1 MEEIL
6 ASIRK
11 IIADDQVLPLTPR
24 AARNNYGDEAAQ
36 PIDES
41 PRYEQQAEPERRRP
55 APPQAR
61 PPVDF
66 HSGLASIFSSE
77 RPPAPRPPRPEA
89 TAAEP
94 VARYEVPAGPQLVV
108 AMSAPEPAPAR
119 MSPPPVQAE
128 VDFRE
133 QAPVPRPRAE
143 ADVVREMRAA
153 TLQSSQRVHRIEPP
167 APQLPVLP
175 DEMRTTP
182 RPLPVAQPT
191 APERVAQR
199 AVEEALSEHLL
210 SEQSDASIASAFR
223 DLTASVAL
231 PDSDMIEAATR
242 ELLRP
247 MLKEWLDDNLPVMV
261 ERLVRAEIER
271 VARGGR

>member
-24 AARNNYGDEAAQ
+24 AMRSNFGDETV
-36 PIDES
+36 P
-41 PRYEQQAEPERRRP
+41 PRDITPHHEQQAEPERRRP

-61 PPVDF
+61 PPLDF

-77 RPPAPRPPRPEA
+77 RAPTPRPPRPEA
-89 TAAEP
+89 PVEP
-94 VARYEVPAGPQLVV
+94 VARNEAPAGPQLVV
-108 AMSAPEPAPAR
+108 ATTAPEPVPER
-119 MSPPPVQAE
+119 MSPPPLLAE
-128 VDFRE
+128 VEFSE
-133 QAPVPRPRAE
+133 SAPVQRPRAE

-153 TLQSSQRVHRIEPP
+153 SLQNSQRVHRIEPP
-167 APQLPVLP
+167 ALQAPVMP
-175 DEMRTTP
+175 EEMRTAS
-182 RPLPVAQPT
+182 RPLPVVQPT

-223 DLTASVAL
+223 DLTASIAL

-247 MLKEWLDDNLPVMV
+247 MLKDWLDDNLPVMV

>member
-24 AARNNYGDEAAQ
+24 TARNQFDDETVQ
-36 PIDES
+36 PRDETS
-41 PRYEQQAEPERRRP
+41 RHEPQAEPERRRP
-55 APPQAR
+55 TAPQAR

-66 HSGLASIFSSE
+66 HSGLASIFTSE
-77 RPPAPRPPRPEA
+77 RTPAPKPLRIE
-89 TAAEP
+89 TQAESL
-94 VARYEVPAGPQLVV
+94 ARHETPAGPQLVISSV
-108 AMSAPEPAPAR
+108 EPPPARINSPPAETNVEFREPAPVMR
-119 MSPPPVQAE
+119 
-128 VDFRE
+128 
-133 QAPVPRPRAE
+133 PRPE
-143 ADVVREMRAA
+143 GEIVREMRA
-153 TLQSSQRVHRIEPP
+153 TYIQNSQRVHRVEPQ
-167 APQLPVLP
+167 APPVP
-175 DEMRTTP
+175 VMPEEQRTEP
-182 RPLPVAQPT
+182 RPVPVIQPT
-191 APERVAQR
+191 APERVAHR